1 MPVEKRTKSS
11 LPPKKKRK
19 SNNHDVP
26 SLEQS
31 ISTALD
37 EGTSLN
43 AYADLNN
50 LISAEQDPKLTH
62 AVIYALYRSTVLII
76 SKGQLVGGKE
86 ESEEAKIVRLW
97 IIARMGEYVENLV
110 GLLKDEEKSLRVCP

>member
-19 SNNHDVP
+19 SNNHDVA

-37 EGTSLN
+37 EGTSLD

-50 LISAEQDPKLTH
+50 LISTEQDPKLTH

-76 SKGQLVGGKE
+76 SKGRLVGGKE

-97 IIARMGEYVENLV
+97 IISRMGEYVENLV
-110 GLLKDEEKSLRVCP
+110 GLLKDEEKSLRV